1 MERTDLDVSPYTIS
15 EALVALNKHLDRK
28 IKIEHLYNLI
38 YNKVKPSLIRKR
50 DGGDSK
56 GARVLIKHNEIVKI
70 YDHIIESNKVR
81 YSTNGRK
88 KATA

>member
-1 MERTDLDVSPYTIS
+1 MEKTDLDVEPYTIS
-15 EALVALNKHLDRK
+15 EALAAINKHLDRK

-38 YNKVKPSLIRKR
+38 YNKVKPDLIRKR

-56 GARVLIKHNEIVKI
+56 GARVLIKHNEVVKV
-70 YDHIIESNKVR
+70 YNHIIESNQIR

-88 KATA
+88 RVAA